1 LQLHLLGRFR
11 VERGGKAVRLPT
23 RESRLLLAYLA
34 LHPESHAR
42 EKVAALFWPE
52 VPDASA
58 RASLRNALSTLRRKL
73 GKQLLEADRETVRLN
88 PGHPLRVDAL
98 EFRTQATRFLD
109 TPRPDPDAVGL
120 ESYGDDLLVD
130 FYDDW
135 VSVDRDALR
144 SLYLNTLLEMTRQMR
159 SQSEYERAIELAQ
172 RVLASDRANERAHQ
186 HLMFCHAALGDRV
199 AALRQYEACRNALQD
214 ELAVPPFSA
223 TKKLYDW
230 LREAPAETLP
240 IEAAIT
246 NLPVPVTS
254 FVGRQRE
261 MATVKDLLASARLLT
276 LTGAGGSGKTRL
288 AIQTTADLLDAYPD
302 GVWWVELSGT
312 SDAELLP
319 SAVAKALGVPE
330 VPNQPIGDTLA
341 AFLRSRR
348 LLLVLDDCEHLT
360 AACARLVDQL
370 LRRCRDLQVLTT
382 SREVLGIGGEHV
394 WAVPPLRL
402 PDPGQALP
410 PARLLEFEAVQL
422 FVGRARTVSH
432 DFTLTEDNAAAVVDI
447 CLRLDGLPLAIEL
460 AAARVN
466 VLAIEQIATR
476 LDDAFRLLTGGSR
489 TAVPRH
495 QTLRAA
501 MDWSFDLLS
510 AKEKM
515 LLRRLSVFAGGW
527 TLPAAE
533 AICTGEGLE
542 ESEIFDL
549 LSRLVEKSLVEVQDR
564 GAEKRFRMLQTVRQ
578 YNRERLL
585 ESGGRGTVRTRH
597 LDYFLRLLEEA
608 DPHLG
613 YMLSDTEMTKWL
625 GRLDPEGDNLRTAV
639 RWSLRPQDVKPA
651 QRAALTDAGLRLLS
665 LQHAFWFARGQF
677 SEGRTL
683 LTRLLEG
690 SADVPTATRAQALLT
705 AGYLACWQGDFAAG
719 RPPLEEALAR
729 FRRLKDDNRI
739 AFATHGLGFV
749 ALGEGDA
756 TLARSLF
763 EESLHTS
770 RAADDQWMASFALH
784 FLAIVLTYQGDHDR
798 ATSYFEEGNEII
810 ESLGGHSQGLA
821 FSLFHLGRIAC
832 LQGDYSAARSRHEEG
847 LRLFHEAG
855 DRRGIGY
862 SLAGFASLAAA
873 ERDGERA
880 ARLSGAV
887 ASLEEVLGPFLE
899 APLQSEYEAKLAGVR
914 AALGEE
920 RFAEVAREGRSMSLE
935 QAIDYAL

>member
-1 LQLHLLGRFR
+1 M
-11 VERGGKAVRLPT
+11 
-23 RESRLLLAYLA
+23 LLAYLA

>member
-1 LQLHLLGRFR
+1 
-11 VERGGKAVRLPT
+11 
-23 RESRLLLAYLA
+23 
-34 LHPESHAR
+34 
-42 EKVAALFWPE
+42 
-52 VPDASA
+52 
-58 RASLRNALSTLRRKL
+58 
-73 GKQLLEADRETVRLN
+73 
-88 PGHPLRVDAL
+88 
-98 EFRTQATRFLD
+98 
-109 TPRPDPDAVGL
+109 
-120 ESYGDDLLVD
+120 
-130 FYDDW
+130 
-135 VSVDRDALR
+135 
-144 SLYLNTLLEMTRQMR
+144 
-159 SQSEYERAIELAQ
+159 
-172 RVLASDRANERAHQ
+172 
-186 HLMFCHAALGDRV
+186 
-199 AALRQYEACRNALQD
+199 
-214 ELAVPPFSA
+214 
-223 TKKLYDW
+223 
-230 LREAPAETLP
+230 
-240 IEAAIT
+240 
-246 NLPVPVTS
+246 
-254 FVGRQRE
+254 
-261 MATVKDLLASARLLT
+261 
-276 LTGAGGSGKTRL
+276 RL